1 MDKWLTAKGSWW
13 TPFFVLMTVILTR
26 MGFHTH
32 VDGFEFVIIPILALI
47 LAIIPGVIQNAY
59 TWGYALGGLASMS
72 GWPAEGYL
80 IAASLGSGILCLAVF
95 LKCKEIYR
103 TPDVLTSNSMDRV
116 ETAYVMSR
124 AALLAIPLTCWAAL
138 GGWYTNFQ
146 YTYEMTLII
155 LAIYPSITAS
165 VSLSHLT
172 DVYSL
177 KDGKLTEYEE
187 DYDHG
192 LY

>member
-13 TPFFVLMTVILTR
+13 TPFFILMTVILTR

-32 VDGFEFVIIPILALI
+32 VDGLEFVVIPCLALI
-47 LAIIPGVIQNAY
+47 LAVLPGIMQNAY

-80 IAASLGSGILCLAVF
+80 ISASLGSGALGLAVF
-95 LKCKEIYR
+95 LKCKEIHR
-103 TPDVLTSNSMDRV
+103 TPDVLTSNSMARV
-116 ETAYVMSR
+116 DVAHVISR
-124 AALLAIPLTCWAAL
+124 ATLLAIPLAGWTAL
-138 GGWYTNFQ
+138 GGWYTNFK
-146 YTYEMTLII
+146 YTYEMTVIVTAVYSTLTALI
-155 LAIYPSITAS
+155 S
-165 VSLSHLT
+165 VSYLT

-177 KDGKLTEYEE
+177 TDGKFTEYEE